1 MKSWMSCDGPKFGF
15 ICVIQIILMSI
26 PNIIISDDFPEIP
39 VLIAEEFPDDFV
51 PALLSNGFI
60 GVRPRPNPLEISQTV
75 VGGFVMDHPDYYM
88 ESNSPAPYPLATD
101 VKIDG
106 LSYTHQESQLTI
118 IKQRLNLNNGELLT
132 EMLFESPDMKR
143 LNISVVQFA
152 SRKVPSLLCQE
163 ITLSPEDDM
172 DIELVAS
179 IDYSRLRAEFAHI
192 YENQPIPL
200 TVYFKKRPYYENVAL
215 MAGFKSKNKLGIAV
229 YINPDSGIVSDEQ
242 SPRDLAQVYRLI
254 AKAGVKYRIKTLAA
268 MVADIYHPA
277 PEQQAVRMAGWG
289 KSMGFKKLRT
299 DNREAWKELWKSRVK
314 IYGDPEA
321 QKGLDIAFFYLM
333 SSIHPSSK
341 TGLAPFGLSQYHNYF
356 GHIFWDMD
364 TWMFVPVLL
373 VSPESARSLLES
385 RVKGLEA
392 SKGVASLFGYQGAQY
407 SWEASPIDGAEV
419 TPANV
424 ATGWAQHHVVAD
436 IAIAFWEYQ
445 MATGDEIFL
454 RDGTWPVLKS
464 TALWIE
470 SRGVYTPRGFEIHD
484 VMGFDESMENIT
496 NNAHMNLSCKMAMN
510 AAIACAKKIGIN
522 PPDSWMKISESIVVP
537 IDEENGILLP
547 YDDPPPPSDVR
558 YSNGTVQ
565 FLFLHDPPLSNEVI
579 KNTYFYEEQCLFRN
593 PEDYPWPKWNVAH
606 VAAPYAVLAAHYG
619 DKERAKT
626 LFEVAWKPFSIK
638 PYGIV
643 KEFRKTNFGAF
654 VTSYGSLLHSV
665 MLGFTGLRISENDWR
680 KYPVSLPQGW
690 DRIEI
695 DRIWIKGVPK
705 KLVAVDGQLPSL
717 LDIQ

>member
-1 MKSWMSCDGPKFGF
+1 MKFLASSSLPVFVLVLLIQLINLGTPKNLKANEPPA
-15 ICVIQIILMSI
+15 IPILT
-26 PNIIISDDFPEIP
+26 
-39 VLIAEEFPDDFV
+39 AEEFPEEFV

-75 VGGFVMDHPDYYM
+75 VGGFVMAHPDYYM
-88 ESNSPAPYPLATD
+88 ESNSPAPYPLSTD
-101 VKIDG
+101 IKIG
-106 LSYTHQESQLTI
+106 GASYTHQESQLTI
-118 IKQRLNLNNGELLT
+118 LKQILDMNNGELLT
-132 EMLFESPDMKR
+132 EMLFESPDKKK
-143 LNISVVQFA
+143 LSISVVQFA

-163 ITLSPEDDM
+163 ITLSPEVDM
-172 DIELVAS
+172 DIEIVAS
-179 IDYSRLRAEFAHI
+179 IDYSRLRVEFAHI
-192 YENQPIPL
+192 YEEKPIPL
-200 TVYFKKRPYYENVAL
+200 SVYFKKKPYYENVAL
-215 MAGFKSKNKLGIAV
+215 MAGFKSKNKLGVAV
-229 YINPDSGIVSDEQ
+229 YIKPDSGIVTDRKAS
-242 SPRDLAQVYRLI
+242 RDLAQGYRLD
-254 AKAGVKYRIKTLAA
+254 AKAGANYCIITIAA
-268 MVADIYHPA
+268 MVAEIYHPA

-289 KSMGFKKLRT
+289 KSMGFNKLRK
-299 DNREAWKELWKSRVK
+299 DNRDVWRELWKSRVK
-314 IYGDPEA
+314 VYGDPEA
-321 QKGLDIAFFYLM
+321 QRGLDIAFFYLM
-333 SSIHPSSK
+333 SNVHPSSK

-373 VSPESARSLLES
+373 ASPESARSLLES

-392 SKGVASLFGYQGAQY
+392 SKGVASLFGYQGAHY

-454 RDGTWPVLKS
+454 RDGTWPVLKAS
-464 TALWIE
+464 AQWIE
-470 SRGVYTPRGFEIHD
+470 SRGVYTTRGFEIHD

-510 AAIACAKKIGIN
+510 AAIECAKKIGIN
-522 PPDSWMKISESIVVP
+522 PPDSWVKISESFVIP
-537 IDEENGILLP
+537 IDEDKKIVLP
-547 YDDPPPPSDVR
+547 YDAPPPPSDVK

-565 FLFLHDPPLSNEVI
+565 FLFLHDPPLSDDYI
-579 KNTYFYEEQCLFRN
+579 KNTYFYEEQCLYRN

-606 VAAPYAVLAAHYG
+606 VAAPYAVLAAFYG
-619 DKERAKT
+619 DRKRAKT
-626 LFEVAWKPFSIK
+626 LFEVAWKPYSIE
-638 PYGIV
+638 PYGIA

-654 VTSYGSLLHSV
+654 ITSYGSLLHSV

-680 KYPVSLPQGW
+680 KYPATLPEGW

-705 KLVAVDGQLPSL
+705 KVVAVDGQLPRL
-717 LDIQ
+717 LDTQ